1 MQSWILHQ
9 WLKTLDSACGP
20 GLWVLWT
27 TLEASDKDGAEQR
40 RDWMFLLEAWLRR
53 RASVGPGGFLLSHDW
68 HRWFSPLGGCRCGWW
83 GCGGCWRV
91 SGVDSLSGHP
101 SCPVTPKFTPPL
113 PYPPTPQGISRLFWR
128 GPRGPFHHY
137 THDSLM
143 QQAPG
148 RCMGKGGG
156 RRRGEVKPTSL

>member
-9 WLKTLDSACGP
+9 WLKTLDSACSP
-20 GLWVLWT
+20 ALWVLWT

-53 RASVGPGGFLLSHDW
+53 RASVGPGGFPALPWLTSLVLS
-68 HRWFSPLGGCRCGWW
+68 LGGMSLRLMGM
-83 GCGGCWRV
+83 WRV
-91 SGVDSLSGHP
+91 LARVRGGLIVGASVLPCYPQIH
-101 SCPVTPKFTPPL
+101 PPL